1 MASNYHKAVVEI
13 TGVRKSNCRDKQQTG
28 DPKYPEDGIRRKGGG
43 LKCGEGDGDRKS
55 RMASGRWARKSETDA
70 ATMKKSI

>member
-43 LKCGEGDGDRKS
+43 GAQ
-55 RMASGRWARKSETDA
+55 MWGRGWG
-70 ATMKKSI
+70 

>member
-43 LKCGEGDGDRKS
+43 GSNVGKGMGIERAGWQ
-55 RMASGRWARKSETDA
+55 AAVGREKVKRTPQQ
-70 ATMKKSI
+70 